1 MRKLNTTLL
10 AMAFLLTCQIAF
22 AQVPKKIVV
31 EHFTNTNCSICA
43 SRNPGFYTNLNSQT
57 GVLHLAVHP
66 SAPYSSCLLYQQNST
81 ANDARTNYYGIY
93 GSTPRLVI
101 NGVVISA
108 SADYS
113 SSSIFTPYQSLTSPA
128 SIRIIQ
134 QKFGT
139 DSIRANVIIKTESTH
154 SLADLSLFVALSE
167 DTVFYTGTNGE
178 PQHYDVFRK
187 SLSSTTGTSVTLPAT
202 VGDSIMLTFSSP
214 SDSIWDFSRIYTLAI
229 LQETDS
235 KNLVQAEAVSPSAE
249 VTETGIKE
257 NIKQITASIFPNPVD
272 NLFTIQL
279 GESSDAIITLTDI
292 DGNLI
297 MQKEVSKNPF
307 QFNISS
313 LPKATYLINIKTE
326 KGVFNQ
332 KIIKK

>member
-1 MRKLNTTLL
+1 MKINFTLTGIT
-10 AMAFLLTCQIAF
+10 FLLSCQLAF
-22 AQVPKKIVV
+22 SQVAKKIVV
-31 EHFTNTNCSICA
+31 EHFTNTNCSVCA
-43 SRNPGFYTNLNSQT
+43 SRNPGFYTNLSSQA

-93 GSTPRLVI
+93 GGTPRLVI
-101 NGVVISA
+101 NGVVISS

-128 SIRIIQ
+128 SIRIVQ

-139 DSIRANVIIKTESTH
+139 DSIKATVIIKTEAPH
-154 SLADLSLFVALSE
+154 ALGDLSLFVALAE

-178 PQHYDVFRK
+178 DQHYDVFRK
-187 SLSSTTGTSVTLPAT
+187 SLSSTTGSSVTLPAS

-214 SDSIWDFSRIYTLAI
+214 SDSIWNFSRIYTLAI
-229 LQETDS
+229 LQETSS
-235 KNLVQAEAVSPSAE
+235 KNLVQAEAVSPSGDVAA
-249 VTETGIKE
+249 TGINE

-292 DGNLI
+292 DGKLI
-297 MQKEVSKNPF
+297 MQQAGSQSQF
-307 QFNISS
+307 QFDISS
-313 LPKATYLINIKTE
+313 LPKATYLLNIKTE
-326 KGVFNQ
+326 KGEFSQ
-332 KIIKK
+332 KIIKR

>member
-1 MRKLNTTLL
+1 MRKLYTLL
-10 AMAFLLTCQIAF
+10 AIAFLLSCQLAF
-22 AQVPKKIVV
+22 SQVAKKIVV
-31 EHFTNTNCSICA
+31 EHFTNTNCSVCA
-43 SRNPGFYTNLNSQT
+43 SRNPGFYTNLNSQA

-93 GSTPRLVI
+93 GGTPRLVI
-101 NGVVISA
+101 NGVVISS

-128 SIRIIQ
+128 SILIVQ

-139 DSIRANVIIKTESTH
+139 DSVRATVIIKTEAPH
-154 SLADLSLFVALSE
+154 ALGDLSLFVALAE

-178 PQHYDVFRK
+178 DQHYDVFRK
-187 SLSSTTGTSVTLPAT
+187 SLSSTTGTSVALPAA

-214 SDSIWDFSRIYTLAI
+214 SNSIWNFSRIYTLAI
-229 LQETDS
+229 LQETSS
-235 KNLVQAEAVSPSAE
+235 KNLVQAEAVSPSAD
-249 VTETGIKE
+249 VAATGINE

-292 DGNLI
+292 DGKLI
-297 MQKEVSKNPF
+297 MQQAVSQSQF
-307 QFNISS
+307 QFDISS
-313 LPKATYLINIKTE
+313 LPKATYLLNIKTE
-326 KGVFNQ
+326 KGEFSQ
-332 KIIKK
+332 KIIKR